1 MQVKVLG
8 PLDVTE
14 NGRSITPTASKARQT
29 LAMLALHAGQVVTVP
44 TLVEELWGMDL
55 PRKPLQSVQ
64 TYVLI
69 LRRMINKASG
79 GKDGSA
85 KSVLVTSHGGYMLN
99 VPADDLDVR
108 WYERMASAG
117 QRAMQSGD
125 YESASRLLRSA
136 LAIWRGP
143 ALVDVQIG
151 IPLSF
156 KVNGLEEHRL
166 GIQETCIE
174 ADLRLGRHHM
184 LLGELG
190 ELCARY
196 PMHENVCTQYMT
208 ALYRSGRK
216 WRALEVFRRLRD
228 TLVDELGVEPSPH
241 VQQVQHAILNSDP
254 KLDEPATWRQPPF
267 AGTGQHPSDGRADMA
282 NRFRAAV
289 ARSTGAP
296 SRDPEHTAEIA

>member
-1 MQVKVLG
+1 
-8 PLDVTE
+8 
-14 NGRSITPTASKARQT
+14 
-29 LAMLALHAGQVVTVP
+29 
-44 TLVEELWGMDL
+44 
-55 PRKPLQSVQ
+55 
-64 TYVLI
+64 
-69 LRRMINKASG
+69 MINKASG
-79 GKDGSA
+79 GKDGTA
-85 KSVLVTSHGGYMLN
+85 KSVLVTSHGGYLLN

-228 TLVDELGVEPSPH
+228 TLVNELGVEPSPH

-267 AGTGQHPSDGRADMA
+267 ASTGQRPSDGRADMA

-289 ARSTGAP
+289 ARTSGTP

>member
-44 TLVEELWGMDL
+44 TLVEELWGMEL

-64 TYVLI
+64 TYILI
-69 LRRMINKASG
+69 LRRMINKARPDDEPG
-79 GKDGSA
+79 GA
-85 KSVLVTSHGGYMLN
+85 KSVLVTSHGGYLLN

-108 WYERMASAG
+108 WYERMAGAG

-125 YESASRLLRSA
+125 FESASRLLRSA
-136 LAIWRGP
+136 LEIWRGP

-166 GIQETCIE
+166 GVQESCIE
-174 ADLRLGRHHM
+174 ADLRLGRHHL

-228 TLVDELGVEPSPH
+228 TLVNELGVEPSPH

-254 KLDEPATWRQPPF
+254 KLDDPSGWRQPSPSG
-267 AGTGQHPSDGRADMA
+267 AAATGGDPRADLA
-282 NRFRAAV
+282 NRFRHAV
-289 ARSTGAP
+289 ARSANG
-296 SRDPEHTAEIA
+296 RRPEHYVEIA